1 MEQNVFA
8 ALAHGYSASSLSRS
22 LCCYVSQK
30 EHLDEEKR
38 QKGEFLFIS
47 LSFALILSVVS
58 LFAFSTRNKNGVAFQ
73 AGALAFCSVPV
84 CSVSGVLVSYCC
96 FSCVVFLCL
105 IFGCARCCVDLPL
118 VLFCFSSFSVGFHCC
133 FSLLFVF
140 GVGFYCC
147 FPCVFCLRCVVFP
160 RLCL

>member
-8 ALAHGYSASSLSRS
+8 ALAHGCSASSLSRS

-58 LFAFSTRNKNGVAFQ
+58 LFAFSTRNKNGVVFQ

-84 CSVSGVLVSYCC
+84 CSVSEVLVSCYC
-96 FSCVVFLCL
+96 FSRVVFLCL
-105 IFGCARCCVDLPL
+105 IFLRFCFVFCFL
-118 VLFCFSSFSVGFHCC
+118 VLFFIVVCFSV
-133 FSLLFVF
+133 LFF
-140 GVGFYCC
+140 I
-147 FPCVFCLRCVVFP
+147 VVF
-160 RLCL
+160 RVFVV